1 VLYQARCRRVWQHR
15 VPGSALERLFEG
27 SLKDAMLKHQPHADL
42 TIWALAKVDEALCS
56 PLILDSLAF
65 DAVMDFV
72 ELRGGEEY
80 FLGQY
85 VVSKSDK

>member
-1 VLYQARCRRVWQHR
+1 MYRCKSFDSRV
-15 VPGSALERLFEG
+15 SALKSLFEG
-27 SLKDAMLKHQPHADL
+27 GLKDAMLKHQSHADL
-42 TIWALAKVDEALCS
+42 TIWGSTKVDEALGS
-56 PLILDSLAF
+56 QLFLDSLAF

-85 VVSKSDK
+85 VVS